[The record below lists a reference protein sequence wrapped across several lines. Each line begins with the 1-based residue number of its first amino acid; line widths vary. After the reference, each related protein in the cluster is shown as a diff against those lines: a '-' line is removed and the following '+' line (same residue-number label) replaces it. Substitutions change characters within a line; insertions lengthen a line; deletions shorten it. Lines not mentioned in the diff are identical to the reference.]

1 MMILNLKDELLNFLE
16 PIVDFFKS
24 VWQDIQNF
32 CLQYMS
38 QDVFNIFI
46 FALIIGMIM
55 LVALAIINRD

>member
-46 FALIIGMIM
+46 FALIISMIM

>member
-1 MMILNLKDELLNFLE
+1 MMILNLKDELSNFLE
-16 PIVDFFKS
+16 PIVSFFKTI
-24 VWQDIQNF
+24 WQDIQNF

>member
-38 QDVFNIFI
+38 HDVFNIFI

>member
-38 QDVFNIFI
+38 QDVVNIFI

>member
-46 FALIIGMIM
+46 FVLIIGMIM

>member
-16 PIVDFFKS
+16 PIVDFFKY

-38 QDVFNIFI
+38 QDVFNILI